1 MLISDRFDID
11 SFAKRHGG
19 MKESRSRRSYE
30 YLFDCPWCGGSR
42 LRYNAVKGSWICW
55 NCGKT
60 GDQVRLVM
68 GLEQCDDDRA
78 IEIIA
83 DNAIPGGAV
92 LGPLSLEL
100 LERPRG
106 RKARVRVL
114 PEVPWPPGVEVLDQP
129 RPIHAAA
136 WEYLERRGIEPS
148 VIRAESIGY
157 GRFGWLENYVV
168 FPIYMDHVLVYWQ
181 ARSIYD
187 PPPGVTWRQW
197 ADETGRTKNRNLPN
211 DGIHAE
217 GHEVV
222 YGYDRV
228 RNAET
233 VVLVEGPIDRL
244 RVGPEF
250 TVALLGKV
258 ADPVKIERLR
268 RLPCRR
274 YVIYL
279 DADVK
284 PEVLD
289 MLARELHEAGEISI
303 VVPPEGTD
311 PGDWDRAQNAEI
323 LAQATVWNPSAL
335 HVEISA

>member
-1 MLISDRFDID
+1 MLVSDRFDTD
-11 SFAKRHGG
+11 AFAKRHGG
-19 MKESRSRRSYE
+19 IKESRSRRSAE
-30 YLFDCPWCGGSR
+30 YLFTCPWCGGNR
-42 LRYNAVKGSWICW
+42 LRYNAIKGSWICW
-55 NCGKT
+55 GCGRT
-60 GDQVRLVM
+60 GDQVGLVR
-68 GLEQCDDDRA
+68 GLERCDDERA

-83 DNAIPGGAV
+83 DNVIPGGAV
-92 LGPLSLEL
+92 LGPLNLQL
-100 LERPRG
+100 MERPRG

-114 PEVPWPPGVEVLDQP
+114 PEIKWPYGVEVLDL
-129 RPIHAAA
+129 RPSHAPA
-136 WEYLERRGIEPS
+136 WDYLAKRGLDSDTVRREL
-148 VIRAESIGY
+148 IGF
-157 GRFGWLENYVV
+157 GRTGWLEDYVV

-250 TVALLGKV
+250 TVALLGKA

-279 DADVK
+279 DADVT
-284 PEVLD
+284 PELVET
-289 MLARELHEAGEISI
+289 LARELHEAGEISI

-311 PGDWDRAQNAEI
+311 PGDWNRSQNAEI
-323 LAQATVWNPSAL
+323 LAQAATWSPSGL
-335 HVEISA
+335 RLEISA